1 MYEKEDYMKRTENI
15 VPQDA
20 AACMWLLGW
29 ALLTGG
35 EREGRS

>member
-1 MYEKEDYMKRTENI
+1 MRKTDAI
-15 VPQDA
+15 LPQDLA
-20 AACMWLLGW
+20 VCLWLLGW